1 MHGEVRSGV
10 FLSSCVGVVVE
21 GRRGDNIF
29 EKMFFSFVFHSTSP
43 EYCDEDPEDF
53 QECIYIVIPGILAS
67 VILGK
72 GSGIE
77 TSDLLSCSE
86 TSNHRKRKNRD
97 HKRVNFI
104 QRNIELA
111 KDAGS
116 HVLLIDDEKLRLEQL
131 LGDVQDGC
139 SDDDD
144 GMANVSVWL
153 VPGEGYTPEPKD
165 LDKLAEIEA
174 ELQMFHGGKD
184 PVVTIDHEPETM
196 VREAKQVNYV
206 L

>member
-1 MHGEVRSGV
+1 MSYEERLQDLEIFSLQKGRLRGDLIAVYKYLKGCHI
-10 FLSSCVGVVVE
+10 VE
-21 GRRGDNIF
+21 GSSL
-29 EKMFFSFVFHSTSP
+29 FSFA
-43 EYCDEDPEDF
+43 
-53 QECIYIVIPGILAS
+53 Q
-67 VILGK
+67 GK
-72 GSGIE
+72 
-77 TSDLLSCSE
+77 TR
-86 TSNHRKRKNRD
+86 SNGMKLNGRRHRLDIRRNFLTVRMINEWNRLP
-97 HKRVNFI
+97 REV
-104 QRNIELA
+104 LA

-196 VREAKQVNYV
+196 VREAKQGYGAHIGIYCVGCAIYYV
-206 L
+206 GWAII